1 MSHCS
6 VTRITRS
13 ATLAVRDR
21 LGWIA
26 LDRVEETDDDPGPPT
41 MSKEIR
47 LLSTSAIL
55 GYGFPE
61 ASLKAGLDR
70 KPDMIGV
77 DGGSVDPGPHYLGVG
92 KPFCSPIAI
101 RRDLRLMLNA
111 AIRQGIPLVIGTCG
125 GAGGAPHLKLVAD
138 MAREIAREDGLH
150 FKMALIHAEQ
160 DKDTVRRL
168 NAAGRVKGLA
178 HQPDLTD
185 AVIDRSSRIVGM
197 MGPEPF
203 IEALDNGAQV
213 VLAGRSSDPAPWAAA
228 TIRAQLP
235 PAPAWYAGKMLE
247 CGATP
252 SIPKGHDCLFVTVR
266 EDHVECEPTNPIRR
280 CTPLSIA
287 NHSLHENS
295 SPIHHIEPGGML
307 DTSECRFDAVSDRA
321 VRISGM
327 KWNPATQYTVKLE
340 GVEMAGYRALC
351 ICGSRDPLLIG
362 RLDSFLDS
370 VRSEV
375 ATKAAAFGATPD
387 SYRLGIRVYGR
398 DGVMG
403 EREFVRG
410 TLPHEVG
417 FVIEVVAQQSQEM
430 ASAVL
435 GMARTNMLHTDFP
448 GRLAKEGNMAFPFS
462 PSDIDVGPVYR
473 FSVYHVAELDRPTEL
488 FPIEYEMV

>member
-1 MSHCS
+1 
-6 VTRITRS
+6 
-13 ATLAVRDR
+13 
-21 LGWIA
+21 
-26 LDRVEETDDDPGPPT
+26 

-61 ASLKAGLDR
+61 ASLKAGLAR
-70 KPDMIGV
+70 KPDMIGA

-92 KPFCSPIAI
+92 KPFCSPISI
-101 RRDLRLMLNA
+101 RRDLRLMLHA
-111 AIRQGIPLVIGTCG
+111 AIAENIPLVIGTCG
-125 GAGGAPHLKLVAD
+125 GAGGEPHVRLVAD

-150 FKMALIHAEQ
+150 FKLAVIHAEQ
-160 DKDTVRRL
+160 DKAEIKRRA
-168 NAAGRVKGLA
+168 AAGRVHGLA
-178 HQPDLTD
+178 HQPPLTD
-185 AVIDRSSRIVGM
+185 ATIDRATRIVGM

-203 IEALDNGAQV
+203 IEALDTGAQV

-228 TIRAQLP
+228 ITRAQLP

-252 SIPKGHDCLFVTVR
+252 SIPKGHDCLFVKVR
-266 EDHVECEPTNPIRR
+266 EDHVECEPTNPARR

-307 DTSECRFDAVSDRA
+307 DTSDCRFDAVSDRA

-327 KWNPATQYTVKLE
+327 KWNPASQYTVKLE
-340 GVEMAGYRALC
+340 GVELAGYRS
-351 ICGSRDPLLIG
+351 ICVAGTRDPLLIG
-362 RLDSFLDS
+362 RLDNFLDS
-370 VRSEV
+370 VRQEV

-387 SYRLGIRVYGR
+387 SYKLGIRVYGR

-403 EREFVRG
+403 VREPVRNELG
-410 TLPHEVG
+410 HELG
-417 FVIEVVAQQSQEM
+417 FVIEVVSQQSQEM

-435 GMARTNMLHTDFP
+435 GMARANMLHTDFP
-448 GRLAKEGNMAFPFS
+448 GRLCREGNMAFPFS
-462 PSDIDVGPVYR
+462 PSDIEVGPMYR
-473 FSVYHVAELDRPTEL
+473 FSVYHVAELDDPCEL
-488 FPIEYEMV
+488 FPIEYERV

>member
-1 MSHCS
+1 M
-6 VTRITRS
+6 T
-13 ATLAVRDR
+13 
-21 LGWIA
+21 
-26 LDRVEETDDDPGPPT
+26 
-41 MSKEIR
+41 KEIR
-47 LLSTSAIL
+47 LLSTTAIL

-61 ASLKAGLDR
+61 ASLKAGMER
-70 KPDMIGV
+70 QPHVIGC
-77 DGGSVDPGPHYLGVG
+77 DGGSVDPGPHYLGSG

-111 AIRQGIPLVIGTCG
+111 AVRQGVPLVIGTCG

-138 MAREIAREDGLH
+138 MAREIAREDGLR
-150 FKMALIHAEQ
+150 FKMAQIHAEQ
-160 DKDTVRRL
+160 DKATVKRL
-168 NAAGRVKGLA
+168 AAAGRVKGLVK
-178 HQPDLTD
+178 QPDLTD
-185 AVIDRSSRIVGM
+185 ATIDKSARIVGM
-197 MGPEPF
+197 MGAEPF

-213 VLAGRSSDPAPWAAA
+213 VLAGRASDPASWAAA
-228 TIRAQLP
+228 VTRAQLP
-235 PAPAWYAGKMLE
+235 PAPGWYAGKMLE

-252 SIPKGHDCLFVTVR
+252 SIPKGHDSLFVTVR
-266 EDHVECEPTNPIRR
+266 EDHVDCEPLNPARR
-280 CTPLSIA
+280 CTPMSIA

-307 DTSECRFDAVSDRA
+307 DTADCRFEALSDRA

-327 KWNPATQYTVKLE
+327 KWVPAERYTVKLE
-340 GVEMAGYRALC
+340 GVEMAGYRAIC
-351 ICGSRDPLLIG
+351 VCGSRDPLLIG

-375 ATKAAAFGATPD
+375 ATKAAAFGASPD
-387 SYRLGIRVYGR
+387 TYRLGIRVYGR

-403 EREFVRG
+403 EREFLRDS
-410 TLPHEVG
+410 TPHEVG

-462 PSDIDVGPVYR
+462 PSDIEVGPVYR
-473 FSVYHVAELDRPTEL
+473 FSVYHVAELDHPTEL

>member
-1 MSHCS
+1 
-6 VTRITRS
+6 
-13 ATLAVRDR
+13 
-21 LGWIA
+21 
-26 LDRVEETDDDPGPPT
+26 

-70 KPDMIGV
+70 DPHFIGV
-77 DGGSVDPGPHYLGVG
+77 DGGSVDPGPHYLGSG

-111 AIRQGIPLVIGTCG
+111 AIAKKIPLVIGTCG
-125 GAGGAPHLKLVAD
+125 GAGGAPHVDLVAN
-138 MAREIAREDGLH
+138 MAREIAREDGLT
-150 FKMALIHAEQ
+150 FKMAVIHAEQ
-160 DKDTVRRL
+160 DKQEIKRRA
-168 NAAGRVKGLA
+168 AAGTVKGLA
-178 HQPDLTD
+178 HQPPLTD
-185 AVIDRSSRIVGM
+185 ETIDRSSRIVGM

-203 IEALDNGAQV
+203 IKALDAGAQV
-213 VLAGRSSDPAPWAAA
+213 VLAGRASDPAPWAAA
-228 TIRAQLP
+228 ATRAQLP

-266 EDHVECEPTNPIRR
+266 EDHVDCEPTNPARR

-307 DTSECRFDAVSDRA
+307 DTSDCRFEALSDRA

-327 KWNPATQYTVKLE
+327 TWTPADRYTVKLE
-340 GVEMAGYRALC
+340 GVEMAGYRA
-351 ICGSRDPLLIG
+351 ICVCGTRDPLLIG
-362 RLDSFLDS
+362 RLDNFLDS
-370 VRSEV
+370 VRAEV

-387 SYRLGIRVYGR
+387 TYQLGFRVYGR

-403 EREFVRG
+403 AREPFRDAV
-410 TLPHEVG
+410 PHELG
-417 FVIEVVAQQSQEM
+417 FVIEVVARESADM
-430 ASAVL
+430 AMAVL
-435 GMARTNMLHTDFP
+435 GVARANMLHTDFP
-448 GRLAKEGNMAFPFS
+448 GRLCREGNMAFPFS
-462 PSDIDVGPVYR
+462 PSDIEVGAVYR
-473 FSVYHVAELDRPTEL
+473 FSVFHTVELTDPTEL
-488 FPIEYEMV
+488 FPIEYETL